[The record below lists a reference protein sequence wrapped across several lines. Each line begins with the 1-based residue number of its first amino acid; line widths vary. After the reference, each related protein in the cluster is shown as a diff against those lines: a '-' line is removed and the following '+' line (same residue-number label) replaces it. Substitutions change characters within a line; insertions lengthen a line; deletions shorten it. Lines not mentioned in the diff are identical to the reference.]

1 MKLLLL
7 LVFIGIGVVGYI
19 RPPQQEET
27 ATNCAAL
34 VKRMRAM
41 ADVELAKISI
51 ADSPQARA
59 AMAEARARLPTAAI
73 IEAAVHDRLPFL
85 PPEVGCAAAYWYTI
99 FQPDLRT
106 VAPNL
111 FAPRPGN

>member
-19 RPPQQEET
+19 RPPQQEQT
-27 ATNCAAL
+27 ATNCGAL
-34 VKRMRAM
+34 EKRMRAL
-41 ADVELAKISI
+41 ADAELAKISI
-51 ADSPQARA
+51 VDSPQARA

-73 IEAAVHDRLPFL
+73 IEAAVHDKLPFL
-85 PPEVGCAAAYWYTI
+85 PPEAGCAAAYWYTI
-99 FQPDLRT
+99 FQPDLHT